1 MTKLSE
7 KYRVIADLYAYLE
20 AHPFDDLCNASH
32 CTVIDDGD
40 GIEIKESLYRE
51 LVASSNAS
59 KLLDA
64 VAAHGIEV
72 HRYDATGYVY
82 DIDLADS

>member
-1 MTKLSE
+1 MTKLSQ
-7 KYRVIADLYAYLE
+7 KYRAIADLYAYLE
-20 AHPFDDLCNASH
+20 SRESDCQCADCH

-51 LVASSNAS
+51 LVSSSAS

-64 VAAHGIEV
+64 VIAHGIEV
-72 HRYDATGYVY
+72 HRYDPTGYVY